1 MLILNLTVD
10 LASGKGH
17 LLMYLYLCFV
27 LKELAEE
34 KMSWAVNQI
43 DDVLCVILR
52 AEAHSFAE

>member
-1 MLILNLTVD
+1 
-10 LASGKGH
+10 
-17 LLMYLYLCFV
+17 MYLYLCFV